1 MTPPTVSARNKQ
13 NYLAA
18 KAAFNARDLD
28 ACVAFYAPDHRISLQ
43 SGQPAPSIR
52 PFFEQTIAA
61 WPDIRIDVAHAVAE
75 DDWVMGRSI
84 AAATHVNRVMGV
96 DATQKRIET
105 VFWDLHRFNQDGLIV
120 ETWNL
125 MDGVSMMQQ
134 LGLIPPSAR

>member
-1 MTPPTVSARNKQ
+1 V
-13 NYLAA
+13 
-18 KAAFNARDLD
+18 
-28 ACVAFYAPDHRISLQ
+28 
-43 SGQPAPSIR
+43 SIR
-52 PFFEQTIAA
+52 RFFEQTIAA

-105 VFWDLHRFNQDGLIV
+105 VFWDLHRFNQNGLIV

-134 LGLIPPSAR
+134 LGLIPPPAR

>member
-1 MTPPTVSARNKQ
+1 MTPPDASARNKQ

-28 ACVAFYAPDHRISLQ
+28 ACIAFYAPDHRISSQ
-43 SGQPAPSIR
+43 AGQPAPSIR
-52 PFFEQTIAA
+52 RFFEQTIAA

-134 LGLIPPSAR
+134 LGLIPPPAR